1 MHRLEFIPLENTK
14 TTPEVTFNTYA
25 FKVFDRDAN
34 YDLIEALA
42 ENNDVDINDSSIIFA
57 SSTCY
62 SDNLMKVIK
71 EKCEKKSRQF
81 LTLFCSNK
89 KKSSDDRK
97 KKPNTPKN
105 SKKRK
110 YSIL

>member
-42 ENNDVDINDSSIIFA
+42 ENNDVDIND
-57 SSTCY
+57 Y
-62 SDNLMKVIK
+62 EKVIIY
-71 EKCEKKSRQF
+71 EEVG
-81 LTLFCSNK
+81 
-89 KKSSDDRK
+89 
-97 KKPNTPKN
+97 
-105 SKKRK
+105 K
-110 YSIL
+110 YILPVDVIWFHQV